1 MANVVRRN
9 AERSRFELLVD
20 GQVVGVADYHVDHH
34 VDGDTWIFPHT
45 EIARELR
52 GQGLGA
58 ELVQA
63 ALDEVRRAGGTVV
76 PRCWYVA
83 EFIDAHPAYADLLT
97 RRAS

>member
-20 GQVVGVADYHVDHH
+20 GQVVGVADYHVE
-34 VDGDTWIFPHT
+34 GDTWVFPHT

-63 ALDEVRRAGGTVV
+63 ALDDVRRAGGTVV

-83 EFIDAHPAYADLLT
+83 EFIDTHPAYADLIT

>member
-9 AERSRFELLVD
+9 AERSRYELLVD
-20 GQVVGVADYHVDHH
+20 GQVVGVADYHVD
-34 VDGDTWIFPHT
+34 GDRWTFPHT
-45 EIARELR
+45 EIARERR

-63 ALDEVRRAGGTVV
+63 ALDDVRRAGGTVV

-83 EFIDAHPAYADLLT
+83 EFIDTHPGYADLLS

>member
-9 AERSRFELLVD
+9 PERSRYELLVD
-20 GQVVGVADYHVDHH
+20 GEVVGVADYHI
-34 VDGDTWIFPHT
+34 DGGRWIFPHT
-45 EIARELR
+45 VIAPERR

-63 ALDEVRRAGGTVV
+63 ALDDVRRAGGTVV

-83 EFIDAHPAYADLLT
+83 DFIDANPAYADLLA
-97 RRAS
+97 RAG